1 MERLYA
7 PWRINY
13 VLGKEKE
20 PGCIFCTKPKS
31 REDDR
36 NLIVHRA
43 PGAFTIMNKYPYS
56 NGHLLVC
63 PYLHVSDICDLS
75 TEDNSLLAQEVCR
88 AIQVL
93 REVMRPTGFNVGF
106 NIGVEA
112 GAGIEEH
119 LHYHVVPRWRGDT
132 NMMSV
137 LADVRVIPEDIA
149 STCRKL
155 RKGFQRLFP
164 DSSGEGEP

>member
-20 PGCIFCTKPKS
+20 PGCIFCDKPQS
-31 REDDR
+31 SEDDQ

-43 PGAFTIMNKYPYS
+43 AGAYTIMNKFPYS
-56 NGHLLVC
+56 NGHLLIC
-63 PYLHVSDICDLS
+63 PYRHVSDICELGP
-75 TEDNSLLAQEVCR
+75 EENSLLIQEVCR
-88 AIQVL
+88 AIEVL
-93 REVMRPTGFNVGF
+93 RETMRPVGFNVGV
-106 NIGVEA
+106 NIGVDA

-137 LADVRVIPEDIA
+137 LADTRVIPEDMV

-155 RKGFQRLFP
+155 REGFQRLFP
-164 DSSGEGEP
+164 DSA

>member
-13 VLGKEKE
+13 VLGNERE

-31 REDDR
+31 TEDDR
-36 NLIVHRA
+36 NLMVHRA
-43 PGAFTIMNKYPYS
+43 QGAFTIMNKFPYS
-56 NGHLLVC
+56 NGHLLIC
-63 PYLHVSDICDLS
+63 PYVHVSDICDLS
-75 TEDNSLLAQEVCR
+75 PEDNGLLVEEVCR

-93 REVMRPTGFNVGF
+93 REVMQPAGFNVGV

-137 LADVRVIPEDIA
+137 LADIRIIPEDLA

-164 DSSGEGEP
+164 DSAREGEL

>member
-1 MERLYA
+1 M
-7 PWRINY
+7 
-13 VLGKEKE
+13 LGNEKE
-20 PGCIFCTKPKS
+20 PGCIFCDKPKS
-31 REDDR
+31 TEDDQ

-43 PGAFTIMNKYPYS
+43 ERAFTIMNKFPYS
-56 NGHLLVC
+56 NGHLLIC
-63 PYLHVSDICDLS
+63 PYRHVSDICDLS
-75 TEDNSLLAQEVCR
+75 PEENSLLVQEVCR
-88 AIQVL
+88 AIRVL
-93 REVMRPTGFNVGF
+93 RDVMRPAGFNVGV

-149 STCRKL
+149 STYRKL
-155 RKGFQRLFP
+155 RTGFQRLFP
-164 DSSGEGEP
+164 DSAREGEP